1 MWVEFN
7 TEDVTGANANNM
19 ESWNHIHTIT
29 RIPNN
34 PATNN
39 GGDYGTFAQV
49 VNKNNPMTLF
59 EHYAHADHHH
69 DSQMFFDYEIV
80 NDDLKKHIHKH

>member
-19 ESWNHIHTIT
+19 EAWNHIHTIT

-39 GGDYGTFAQV
+39 GGDYGVFAQV

-69 DSQMFFDYEIV
+69 DSQMLFDYEIV
-80 NDDLKKHIHKH
+80 NNDLKKHIHKH